1 MDEPTRSLA
10 LLAGTLALIMA
21 ALWLAFDTLLEGR
34 HNPNRHI
41 ETGASGPQRLELEPN
56 PAGQY
61 VLPGRING
69 VRVTFLLD
77 TGASHVA
84 VPARLAD
91 ELRLER
97 GREVRVDTAGGRTT
111 AYHTIID
118 RIAVGGIEERGVR
131 GSINPDLA
139 SEHVLLGMT
148 FLRHVDFRREGERLI
163 LERPRG

>member
-1 MDEPTRSLA
+1 MHEPARSLT
-10 LLAGTLALIMA
+10 LLAGALALIMV
-21 ALWLAFDTLLEGR
+21 ALWLAFDTLLERR

-41 ETGASGPQRLELEPN
+41 ETGASAPQRLELEPN

-61 VLPGRING
+61 VVPGRING
-69 VRVTFLLD
+69 VRVTFLVD

-91 ELRLER
+91 DLALAR
-97 GREVRVDTAGGRTT
+97 GPEIRVDTAGGQTT

-118 RIAVGGIEERGVR
+118 RIAVGGITQRGVR
-131 GSINPDLA
+131 GSINPALA

-148 FLRHVDFRREGERLI
+148 FLRYVDFRREGERLVI
-163 LERPRG
+163 ERP

>member
-10 LLAGTLALIMA
+10 LLAATLALIMA
-21 ALWLAFDTLLEGR
+21 ALWLAFDTLLER
-34 HNPNRHI
+34 RYNPNRHI
-41 ETGASGPQRLELEPN
+41 ESGASGPQRVELEPN

-91 ELRLER
+91 DLGLER
-97 GREVRVDTAGGRTT
+97 GPEIRVDTAGGRTS
-111 AYHTIID
+111 AYHTIIE
-118 RIAVGGIEERGVR
+118 RIAVGGIVQHGVR
-131 GSINPDLA
+131 GSINPALS

-163 LERPRG
+163 IERPQ

>member
-1 MDEPTRSLA
+1 MDEPSRSLA
-10 LLAGTLALIMA
+10 LLAATLALIMG
-21 ALWLAFDTLLEGR
+21 ALWLAFDTLLESR

-41 ETGASGPQRLELEPN
+41 ETGASGPQRVELEAN

-69 VRVTFLLD
+69 VGVTFLLD

-84 VPARLAD
+84 VPAHLAE
-91 ELRLER
+91 ELGLER
-97 GREVRVDTAGGRTT
+97 GPEIRVDTAGGRTA

-131 GSINPDLA
+131 GSINPALS
-139 SEHVLLGMT
+139 SEYVLLGMT

-163 LERPRG
+163 IERP

>member
-10 LLAGTLALIMA
+10 LLAGALALIMA

-34 HNPNRHI
+34 HSPNRHI
-41 ETGASGPQRLELEPN
+41 ETGTSAPQRLELEPN

-69 VRVTFLLD
+69 VRVTFLVD

-97 GREVRVDTAGGRTT
+97 GPEIRVDTAGGRTT

-118 RIAVGGIEERGVR
+118 RIAVGGIVQRGVR
-131 GSINPDLA
+131 GSINPALA
-139 SEHVLLGMT
+139 SEHILLGMT
-148 FLRHVDFRREGERLI
+148 FLRHVDFRRTGERLVI
-163 LERPRG
+163 ERR